1 MTRGCSFL
9 ALSLVVVFVLD
20 VSQGIAQDATTD
32 DVAVPATDATP
43 ANSPAASVAE
53 AAPTTEVPPAPSPA
67 LAVAAEVGV
76 AVPQLTL
83 DDINRRSSVATALYI
98 SSSVLLATGGAGV
111 VIGAVLIVGGSFGG
125 STGAAGAVLFGAGAL
140 ALVGHVITLAVAI
153 SYDVG
158 STNRRDAFRRAYP
171 DLQARLTSGPGDA
184 GLGFALDF

>member
-1 MTRGCSFL
+1 MTRGRSFW
-9 ALSLVVVFVLD
+9 ALSLVVVFLLD
-20 VSQGIAQDATTD
+20 VSQAIAQDATTD
-32 DVAVPATDATP
+32 DVA
-43 ANSPAASVAE
+43 
-53 AAPTTEVPPAPSPA
+53 APTTEATPADAPAVADTTPTTDVPPAPSPA

-184 GLGFALDF
+184 GLGLALDF